1 MMRARWFLCW
11 HEHELDLSC
20 FVVLRLDWT
29 REPRLKYGFEMDWR
43 LLYRSQTGHTFKQK
57 RKMIKQKVSL
67 HWLCDCDGIGNLL
80 FLVVSSCS
88 CFGIFAIALCLTE
101 QEAKAPFFADQPVHT
116 VRAFDQSYLISP
128 KSPLLPTSRIVCF
141 GISDP
146 NKTRKET
153 HVARKKTETSSTVT
167 GLSNL
172 KKMRRF
178 TSWTLIFG
186 VNHGSLKGY
195 PPVMPFPPP
204 LKSWLQ
210 YGLIMGA

>member
-1 MMRARWFLCW
+1 MRARWFLCW
-11 HEHELDLSC
+11 HEHELDLSS

-67 HWLCDCDGIGNLL
+67 HWLCDCDGLGNPVVFGCFFL
-80 FLVVSSCS
+80 FLFWHFCYWVVSH
-88 CFGIFAIALCLTE
+88 GTKH
-101 QEAKAPFFADQPVHT
+101 AKAPFFADQPVHT

-146 NKTRKET
+146 NKTQKET
-153 HVARKKTETSSTVT
+153 NVLPTKRQKPALQSFEFETKTQV
-167 GLSNL
+167 GHW
-172 KKMRRF
+172 F
-178 TSWTLIFG
+178 
-186 VNHGSLKGY
+186 
-195 PPVMPFPPP
+195 VM
-204 LKSWLQ
+204 
-210 YGLIMGA
+210 

>member
-67 HWLCDCDGIGNLL
+67 HWLCDCDGIGNPVVFGCFFL
-80 FLVVSSCS
+80 FLFWHFCYWVVSHGTRSQGS
-88 CFGIFAIALCLTE
+88 
-101 QEAKAPFFADQPVHT
+101 FFCRSASSHCQG
-116 VRAFDQSYLISP
+116 LWP
-128 KSPLLPTSRIVCF
+128 KSLLLPTSRIVCF

-146 NKTRKET
+146 NKTQEGNPRF
-153 HVARKKTETSSTVT
+153 ARKKNRNQ
-167 GLSNL
+167 LFRALNL
-172 KKMRRF
+172 KQKHK
-178 TSWTLIFG
+178 LDID
-186 VNHGSLKGY
+186 L
-195 PPVMPFPPP
+195 
-204 LKSWLQ
+204 
-210 YGLIMGA
+210 